1 MKPATLIAAVGI
13 IALSNAFALIH
24 AARNRAGEPEAE
36 LELTDRELFYMA
48 ESDDSGVDLTLRWTD
63 PDDLLTHAD
72 ERAAPANR
80 RWLDVEKLR
89 EIGFAVDT
97 PPPSESVWSDRR
109 LMPRTAYVALEHDG
123 VSWQAWAERR
133 RKLAS
138 ARAATVPGVDVE
150 QELDAATRLMCIDA
164 DRDADALRARHPDR
178 AQVLIVPCVI
188 AVYWNPAIPARG
200 DAPATPARLD
210 GRVQEIPTSI
220 HVPLPFS
227 AELRAL
233 APTFAANGRMT
244 PSYRVRLR
252 YGRLLEPWVIG
263 VEVAGKSSPK

>member
-1 MKPATLIAAVGI
+1 MKHATLIAAVGV

-24 AARNRAGEPEAE
+24 AVRNRAGEPEAE
-36 LELTDRELFYMA
+36 LELTDRELFYVT
-48 ESDDSGVDLTLRWTD
+48 ESDDSGVDYTLRWTD
-63 PDDLLTHAD
+63 PDDLFTHDD
-72 ERAAPANR
+72 ERAAPGDR

-89 EIGFAVDT
+89 EIGFDVDT

-109 LMPRTAYVALEHDG
+109 LMPRTAYVALEDDG
-123 VSWQAWAERR
+123 AAWRAWADRR
-133 RKLAS
+133 RK
-138 ARAATVPGVDVE
+138 RAGETDATAPGVHVE

-164 DRDADALRARHPDR
+164 DRDADTLRVRHPDR

-188 AVYWNPAIPARG
+188 AVHWIPANLARDG
-200 DAPATPARLD
+200 VPATPARLD
-210 GRVQEIPTSI
+210 GRVEQIPTSI

-233 APTFAANGRMT
+233 APTYGANGRMT

-252 YGRLLEPWVIG
+252 YGRHLEPWVIG
-263 VEVAGKSSPK
+263 VEADERSAPK